1 MVSHESSEGGALNM
15 QRTVRIFTKAEEN
28 YSLSIMDGKVIL
40 TRTDRSDER
49 QHWIKDLKYSTK
61 IKDEEGFPAFALV
74 NKATGEALKH
84 SFGATHPVRLVPY
97 NPNYPDE
104 SLLWSE
110 SKDLGDG
117 FRCIRM
123 VNNIRL
129 NFDAFHGDANHGGV
143 HDGTIL
149 VLWEWLKGDNQR
161 WKIVPY

>member
-1 MVSHESSEGGALNM
+1 MNR
-15 QRTVRIFTKAEEN
+15 QRTVRIFTKAAEN
-28 YSLSIMDGKVIL
+28 YSLSIMDGKIIL

-104 SLLWSE
+104 SVLWSE